1 MFYFGYL
8 ISKYVVLL
16 KRFIIVNKEMEHVE
30 VAKFPMLTTDT
41 R

>member
-16 KRFIIVNKEMEHVE
+16 KRFIIVNKEMEHIE
-30 VAKFPMLTTDT
+30 VVKFPMLTTDT